1 MEIIISSFRLKS
13 PRNWGRQ
20 SGIFQSKSLLQFG
33 RMSFCETS
41 CAWHHYGGR
50 CTLHSSKHASTT
62 IWQFLKMH
70 KLTYLILVWLK
81 IGETMAY
88 GIPSKYQFYLNRRKD
103 DMPMDSGFSP
113 QFSDKLIWQLPRA
126 CDQSPI
132 PFSWK
137 YKVCS
142 LRILQFLQGKSHVAR
157 PTNLCRQSLNDD
169 VYLCLLAAYLFVVLY
184 CYSLIWVLVKS
195 LFSRY
200 LKSVVWAWTFWS
212 SCVATLQP
220 PSGNQTWLIENS
232 PFL

>member
-126 CDQSPI
+126 PFHSLGNTKSAACVSCSSSKENLMLHDQQISAASP
-132 PFSWK
+132 SMMMSTC
-137 YKVCS
+137 VC
-142 LRILQFLQGKSHVAR
+142 
-157 PTNLCRQSLNDD
+157 
-169 VYLCLLAAYLFVVLY
+169 
-184 CYSLIWVLVKS
+184 
-195 LFSRY
+195 
-200 LKSVVWAWTFWS
+200 
-212 SCVATLQP
+212 
-220 PSGNQTWLIENS
+220 
-232 PFL
+232 